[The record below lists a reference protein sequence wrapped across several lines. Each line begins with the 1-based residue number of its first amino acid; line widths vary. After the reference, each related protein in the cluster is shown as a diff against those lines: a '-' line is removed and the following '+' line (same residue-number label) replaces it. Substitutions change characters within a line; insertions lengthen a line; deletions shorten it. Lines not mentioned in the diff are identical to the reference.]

1 MKRRLL
7 FEDSARLVGFAVAV
21 FVAFGSFAEEGIGTF
36 NGAGGVMRDAERR
49 ALDAQM
55 PKGDAKVPALKA
67 PDKKDGQA
75 DAAKAGTLGVI
86 EEIVIFGAR
95 EFAERVSL
103 ADRIAEHVCDGTAK
117 TDKQVNEALAVVR
130 NELLNEGYYLV
141 RFFSIPKPYDAAK
154 KTYSIKV
161 DDGRFGKRN
170 VRFDTKDRGKK
181 DETATEPS
189 KAGEQDAA
197 DGAWFSRSQI
207 MRRFRLIQENDTFDY
222 SRLRSALFDANS
234 HPDLT
239 IDTKINVNRKSEG
252 EGNDRRFVRYADL
265 DLLVHEKFPLHGV
278 LEVNN
283 YGMEEIEE
291 WQTSLTLQYL
301 NLSKRDDVLTL
312 SPSISLNGELMSLA
326 GSYLLP
332 HAWWLGGNTTLYGGW
347 SYLDTDDVVP
357 RLDLEGLGWFVGLQ
371 HSENL
376 VDTRKHLVF
385 ASAGVLWRYIED
397 QYSAYGKKLNQRD
410 VSVMP
415 LSLAISYTQRTPD
428 ALGGRNFATVQGVF
442 NPFSSGDD
450 LDKMWTNADD
460 PYSILRWQI
469 ARLQP
474 LFGMYDETT
483 RKDLHQWTLFAKLEG
498 QYSPDVLIPTEK
510 LSLGGYNT
518 VRGYHTRGYMGDN
531 GVYGTF
537 ELRTP
542 ILVDSIAS
550 LVSSRKGKTPF
561 DRLQAL
567 VFTDF
572 GYTFYNDL
580 PAGYDDDEW
589 LWSIGAGLRA
599 AMTKYCQARLDFGVP
614 LHDISGSDDDDFELY
629 LSVQFQY

>member
-1 MKRRLL
+1 MEMKRRLL
-7 FEDSARLVGFAVAV
+7 FEDAARLAGIAALVFA
-21 FVAFGSFAEEGIGTF
+21 AFGSSAEEGIGAF
-36 NGAGGVMRDAERR
+36 SGVGGVARDAERR
-49 ALDAQM
+49 ALET
-55 PKGDAKVPALKA
+55 PKPRAGAKVPEWKTPAG
-67 PDKKDGQA
+67 KDGA
-75 DAAKAGTLGVI
+75 DAPKGKTLGVI

-95 EFAERVSL
+95 EFAARVAL
-103 ADRIAEHVCDGTAK
+103 ADRIAERVCDGTAK
-117 TDKQVNEALAVVR
+117 TDRQVNDALVEVR
-130 NELLNEGYYLV
+130 GELMNEGYYLV

-161 DDGRFGKRN
+161 DDGRFGKVN
-170 VRFDTKDRGKK
+170 VRFDGKGG
-181 DETATEPS
+181 TVA
-189 KAGEQDAA
+189 AGGERDDA
-197 DGAWFSRSQI
+197 DGAWFSRNQI
-207 MRRFRLIQENDTFDY
+207 MRRFRLIREDDTFDY
-222 SRLRSALFDANS
+222 SRLRGVLFDVNS

-252 EGNDRRFVRYADL
+252 EGNDRRFVRRADL
-265 DLLVHEKFPLHGV
+265 DLTVHENFPLHAV
-278 LEVNN
+278 WEVNN

-291 WQTSLTLQYL
+291 WQTALTLQYL
-301 NLSKRDDVLTL
+301 NLTRRDDVLTL

-357 RLDLEGLGWFVGLQ
+357 RLDLEGLGWFAGLQ
-371 HSENL
+371 HSEYL
-376 VDTRKHLVF
+376 VDARRHLLS

-397 QYSAYGKKLNQRD
+397 QYSAYGRRLNKRN

-415 LSLAISYTQRTPD
+415 VSLALSYTQRTPD
-428 ALGGRNFATVQGVF
+428 ALGGRNFANLQGVF
-442 NPFSSGDD
+442 CALSTGDD
-450 LDKMWTNADD
+450 LDEMWTGADD
-460 PYSILRWQI
+460 PYSILRFQI

-474 LFGMYDETT
+474 VFGTFDETT
-483 RKDLHQWTLFAKLEG
+483 GKDLHQWTVFSKLEG
-498 QYSPDVLIPTEK
+498 QYSPNVLIPTEK
-510 LSLGGYNT
+510 LSLGGFNT

-531 GVYGTF
+531 GVYGTL

-550 LVSSRKGKTPF
+550 LISDRTGRTPF

-589 LWSIGAGLRA
+589 LWSVGAGLRA
-599 AMTKYCQARLDFGVP
+599 AMTKYCQTRLDIGVP
-614 LHDISGSDDDDFELY
+614 LRDISGGDDDDFEIY